1 VRPPANA
8 RESDACLAAQTPRL
22 PAGRK
27 LSRVAARS
35 DPLLPPNVGQRMA
48 LQARLRA
55 AAGACCALA
64 LSHACARAAGAAQG
78 IVALHLS
85 WDETLLAVHH
95 DKGVDVHAV
104 GNLMMGRHR
113 PLRTH
118 CAGAPPRQF
127 EWCERSRPPASTRRF

>member
-1 VRPPANA
+1 
-8 RESDACLAAQTPRL
+8 
-22 PAGRK
+22 
-27 LSRVAARS
+27 
-35 DPLLPPNVGQRMA
+35 MA

-55 AAGACCALA
+55 AAGVRCAHA
-64 LSHACARAAGAAQG
+64 LSHACARAACAAQG

-95 DKGVDVHAV
+95 EKGVDVHAV
-104 GNLMMGRHR
+104 ANLMMGRHR

-127 EWCERSRPPASTRRF
+127 EWCAAARLRASTCRCF